1 MKREVNS
8 EICSNY
14 YCYYYYSSVIQ
25 VRISSDLPYFV
36 KRGKVL
42 QDSNL
47 AQYRRSRQK
56 EQYLKMATAYPKVNA
71 YTPKTNPTLR
81 IPLNN
86 TLLVDQIL

>member
-47 AQYRRSRQK
+47 AEYRRSRQK
-56 EQYLKMATAYPKVNA
+56 EQILGFVQIQLAQPASTFPPYQTHF
-71 YTPKTNPTLR
+71 
-81 IPLNN
+81 
-86 TLLVDQIL
+86 LL